1 MSSAL
6 AAVTRL
12 PFGLSAYPLRLLRPL
27 RLLHPLCPAMSSAAV
42 ASAVSLSWGRSL
54 AVDDVLLLVNA
65 SLLNVTKNST
75 CKTDSSALGT
85 TPLLGCYDFLVA
97 LGACSVSGS
106 CSILGMIFMK
116 SGAAQIDRMPAE
128 KRLNVPWLVKD
139 GLLFRVFPTKLA
151 WAWGFTLLV
160 IIPLPTDIV
169 SLSFGSQSII
179 FPLMTAVTVIVGQL
193 VAPACFFKTERLNA
207 REWFGT
213 FLIVFGAILTSVFG
227 AQENK
232 SYTVEIILLLY
243 QKTLFL
249 VTLGVTTALFIVAVY
264 ITHNSHK
271 HKSLPAVL
279 GMMSV
284 AYVPSF
290 LCGVQTIC
298 FKSMSELTA
307 NAAEGTSN
315 EWDGP
320 YPWIFLAFIV
330 LCAIFQMVYI
340 NIGSA
345 KYQATRYFPV
355 YNATLMVCTCLFG
368 IVFYEEY
375 LQWGATWWAFPL
387 GVIII
392 IVGIA
397 LLSWSDPTDQVH
409 VAAEIVRINSQKM
422 LVSGGASVAPV
433 GEEAGKGGHARGVG
447 KFERNG
453 VAVSFG
459 ATSPRADVPDEGTAV
474 EASSTPA
481 SAGEGLQ
488 GAHTYRVSMQGHP
501 ESLPYPEDESCVAAV
516 LSRGDLLAG
525 PAY

>member
-1 MSSAL
+1 M
-6 AAVTRL
+6 
-12 PFGLSAYPLRLLRPL
+12 
-27 RLLHPLCPAMSSAAV
+27 M
-42 ASAVSLSWGRSL
+42 SLSWGRFL
-54 AVDDVLLLVNA
+54 AVDEVMVVNA
-65 SLLNVTKNST
+65 SLLNLTINNST
-75 CKTDSSALGT
+75 CKTDSSISGSDPNST
-85 TPLLGCYDFLVA
+85 CYDFLVA

-116 SGAAQIDRMPAE
+116 AGAAQIDRMPVE

-139 GLLFRVFPTKLA
+139 GLLFRVFPTKFA
-151 WAWGFTLLV
+151 WALGFTLLV

-193 VAPACFFKTERLNA
+193 VAPACFFKAERLNL

-213 FLIVFGAILTSVFG
+213 FLIVVGAILASAYG

-232 SYTVEIILLLY
+232 SYTVDAILLLY

-271 HKSLPAVL
+271 HSSLPAAL
-279 GMMSV
+279 DMMSV

-315 EWDGP
+315 EWNGP

-330 LCAIFQMVYI
+330 FCAIFQMVYI

-375 LQWGATWWAFPL
+375 LQWGVTWWAFPL

-409 VAAEIVRINSQKM
+409 VAAEIVRIKSQMM
-422 LVSGGASVAPV
+422 LDSGASVAPL

-447 KFERNG
+447 KFERN
-453 VAVSFG
+453 VAVSFA
-459 ATSPRADVPDEGTAV
+459 ATSPRADVPHKGTAV
-474 EASSTPA
+474 EASNTPA
-481 SAGEGLQ
+481 SAGDGMR
-488 GAHTYRVSMQGHP
+488 GVHTYRVTMQGQP
-501 ESLPYPEDESCVAAV
+501 ESLPYPDSPDGEEDEH
-516 LSRGDLLAG
+516 AG
-525 PAY
+525 IDSAFSDVSALPCSSEDRR